1 MKKLFL
7 TLVIGLVFSSQVMA
21 QSLVAKV
28 NRTEVPV
35 GETFLL
41 TLDYD
46 GGNTS
51 ETPNFNALD
60 NDFTIYSVSNSF
72 QSRFINGVSSQLRQ
86 WQVMLMPKSEGEISI
101 PSLFLGNLQSDPIKI
116 NVISGSNSKN
126 SAENTANQPRFA
138 ISGIANNKKPYVQQQ
153 IDYTITLYDTGGLQ
167 GDEPQFMDNGQNEWI
182 IRNLKQPEVNAK
194 IINGKSVREIKFYY
208 ALFPQKSGK
217 LKTPEVQFNGFYLT
231 NNRRGADEFD
241 ELFGGGLL
249 GANFGMSEMFATR
262 NPVVLKV
269 KPLEIDVQP
278 IPADYAGNWWLPAT
292 NVTLYSEWE
301 PKNPVFKVGEAVNR
315 TVYIKAIG
323 VIENQLPEIG
333 FKKVA
338 NIKQYPE
345 KAIAQN
351 GIENDEIVAVKK
363 VSNVYIPETAGK
375 MSLPEISINWF
386 NVATQQI
393 EKATLPTVNI
403 EVLPGAN
410 SSTNAAPT
418 IKQRGEEVENIA
430 KEVKDVLAEEMPTE
444 KTAWNIYILAIVPF
458 LLGILISYF
467 LFRPRKNKISLAEY
481 KKMVI
486 ASAKDKDLR
495 YLRDNLIAW
504 ANLNFSDEK
513 ITNLKDIVQ
522 YTNNKDFEKQLDI
535 LSAELYS
542 KSKGDWNPQVF
553 IEIFAKVNKAK
564 GAKKNS
570 SSPLPELYK

>member
-1 MKKLFL
+1 M
-7 TLVIGLVFSSQVMA
+7 TLSFSISASA

-101 PSLFLGNLQSDPIKI
+101 PSLTLGDLQSDAIKI
-116 NVISGSNSKN
+116 NVISGAGSSNQASN
-126 SAENTANQPRFA
+126 QENQPRFA
-138 ISGIANNKKPYVQQQ
+138 ISGTANNKKPYVQQQ
-153 IDYTITLYDTGGLQ
+153 VDYTISLYDTGGLQ
-167 GDEPQFMDNGQNEWI
+167 GDEPQFIDNGQNEWI

-194 IINGKSVREIKFYY
+194 IINGKSVREIKFFY

-217 LKTPEVQFNGFYLT
+217 LKTPEVQFKGFYLT
-231 NNRRGADEFD
+231 NNRRGSDEFD

-249 GANFGMSEMFATR
+249 GANFGLSEMFATR

-269 KPLEIDVQP
+269 KPLEVEVQP

-301 PKNPVFKVGEAVNR
+301 PKNPVFKVGEAINR
-315 TVYIKAIG
+315 SVYVKAIG
-323 VIENQLPEIG
+323 VVESQLPDIK
-333 FKKVA
+333 FKKIA

-345 KAIAQN
+345 KAVAQN
-351 GIENDEIVAVKK
+351 GIENNEIVAIKK
-363 VSNVYIPETAGK
+363 VSNVYIPEVSGK

-386 NVATQQI
+386 NVATQKI
-393 EKATLPTVNI
+393 EKATLPAVNI

-410 SSTNAAPT
+410 MPKGEAST
-418 IKQRGEEVENIA
+418 IKQRGEEIKEIA
-430 KEVKDVLAEEMPTE
+430 TDVKEVLVQETPDK
-444 KTAWNIYILAIVPF
+444 KIAWNIYILAIVPF
-458 LLGILISYF
+458 ILGILISYF
-467 LFRPRKNKISLAEY
+467 LFRPRKNKTSLADY

-486 ASAKDKDLR
+486 ASATNKDLR
-495 YLRDNLIAW
+495 YLRDNLVAW
-504 ANLNFSDEK
+504 AILHFGDEK
-513 ITNLKDIVQ
+513 ITNLKDILQ
-522 YTNNKDFEKQLDI
+522 YTNNKEFEKQLDI
-535 LSAELYS
+535 LTAELYS
-542 KSKGDWNPQVF
+542 NSKSDWNPRVF
-553 IEIFAKVNKAK
+553 IEVFSKISKDKKAK
-564 GAKKNS
+564 NGS
-570 SSPLPELYK
+570 FSPLPELYK